1 MAKSVLIADA
11 ELNAV
16 FLEVLAGSL
25 SLLGFDVV
33 GTTSQ
38 MSDLISLTSE
48 TKPDL
53 LIFDTHMS
61 SDETTSF
68 SDLQLLK
75 ELMPGMKIIALG
87 YHEAFDEITHTYL
100 EVGFDGYWNKYDNEA
115 GLLRLL
121 KLVFS

>member
-1 MAKSVLIADA
+1 MAKSVLIADS
-11 ELNAV
+11 NAV

-38 MSDLISLTSE
+38 MSELISLSSE

-53 LIFDTHMS
+53 LIIDTHMS
-61 SDETTSF
+61 SDETVSF
-68 SDLQLLK
+68 SDLQHLK

-87 YHEAFDEITHTYL
+87 YHEAFDEIIEKFL
-100 EVGFDGYWNKYDNEA
+100 GVGFDGYWNKYDNEA

>member
-1 MAKSVLIADA
+1 MAKSVLLA
-11 ELNAV
+11 ESNAV
-16 FLEVLAGSL
+16 FLEVLADSL

-38 MSDLISLTSE
+38 MSDLISLASE

-53 LIFDTHMS
+53 LIFDTHI
-61 SDETTSF
+61 SDETASF
-68 SDLQLLK
+68 SDLQHLK
-75 ELMPGMKIIALG
+75 ELMPGMKIVAMG
-87 YHEAFDEITHTYL
+87 YHEAIDEIMEKFL
-100 EVGFDGYWNKYDNEA
+100 GVGLNGYWSKYDNEA

>member
-1 MAKSVLIADA
+1 MAKSVLIA
-11 ELNAV
+11 ESNTV

-38 MSDLISLTSE
+38 MSDLISLASE

-53 LIFDTHMS
+53 LIFDTHI
-61 SDETTSF
+61 SDETASF
-68 SDLQLLK
+68 SDLQHLK
-75 ELMPGMKIIALG
+75 ELMPGMKIIAMG
-87 YHEAFDEITHTYL
+87 YHEAIDEIMEKFL
-100 EVGFDGYWNKYDNEA
+100 GVGLNGYWSKYDNEA

>member
-1 MAKSVLIADA
+1 
-11 ELNAV
+11 
-16 FLEVLAGSL
+16 
-25 SLLGFDVV
+25 LGFDVV

-38 MSDLISLTSE
+38 MSDLISLANE

-53 LIFDTHMS
+53 LIIDTHMS
-61 SDETTSF
+61 SDETASF
-68 SDLQLLK
+68 SDLQYLK

-87 YHEAFDEITHTYL
+87 YHEAFDEIIEKFL
-100 EVGFDGYWNKYDNEA
+100 GVGFDGYWNKYDNQA

>member
-1 MAKSVLIADA
+1 MAKSVLIA
-11 ELNAV
+11 ESNTV

-38 MSDLISLTSE
+38 MSNLISLYSE

-61 SDETTSF
+61 SDETKSS
-68 SDLQLLK
+68 SDLQHLK

-87 YHEAFDEITHTYL
+87 YHEAFDEII
-100 EVGFDGYWNKYDNEA
+100 EKF
-115 GLLRLL
+115 
-121 KLVFS
+121 

>member
-1 MAKSVLIADA
+1 MAKSVLIA
-11 ELNAV
+11 ESNTV

-38 MSDLISLTSE
+38 MSDLISLASE

-53 LIFDTHMS
+53 LIFDTHI
-61 SDETTSF
+61 SDETASF
-68 SDLQLLK
+68 SDLQHLK
-75 ELMPGMKIIALG
+75 ELMPGMKIVAMG
-87 YHEAFDEITHTYL
+87 YHEAIDEIMEKFL
-100 EVGFDGYWNKYDNEA
+100 GVGLNGYWSKYDNEA